1 MEGATEGTGG
11 RTEVGVVVTAA
22 GTPVTPSTLPPM
34 GTSAAAEAEAP
45 PVVGAVVTFPGTL
58 AAAALPA
65 GVGFRTEAAAAAD
78 CAAPAGAPPGS
89 PPGGRPGS
97 FAETAPFFRTIAR
110 PGNGP
115 SEGRGEVE
123 VRLVVLMRVGED
135 SGAPVL
141 TSDGGVSVG
150 AGAAGSWSGGRAA
163 STAARSTPLPQT
175 STGTDRTPPS
185 CEREGVQVRTG
196 RLAGAAENAGALGA

>member
-1 MEGATEGTGG
+1 MEGATLGTGR
-11 RTEVGVVVTAA
+11 RTVAGVVVTAT
-22 GTPVTPSTLPPM
+22 GTPAIPHKIPAM
-34 GTSAAAEAEAP
+34 GTSAAAEAAAP

-78 CAAPAGAPPGS
+78 CAAPARAPPGS

-97 FAETAPFFRTIAR
+97 FAEAAPFFRAIAR

-123 VRLVVLMRVGED
+123 LREVVLTRVGGD

-141 TSDGGVSVG
+141 TSDGGVSMG

-185 CEREGVQVRTG
+185 CQREGVQVRTG
-196 RLAGAAENAGALGA
+196 RLAGAAEDAGALGA